1 MLSRAK
7 LAVDALDM
15 ALREGS
21 EREDELLQLL
31 VENLAPMYEEAAS
44 NGGGGGGGGR
54 RRRADA
60 QPEPSGGH
68 ALPLLLSRQAERRA
82 VDAAL
87 NGGALDG
94 GGTAGIGRLTSASV
108 ALQHPHHLINLG
120 KGVGKGT
127 VALLGG
133 SVGGTVALLSGQP

>member
-44 NGGGGGGGGR
+44 NGGGGGGGTARATSPTKTSTPKGPLAWGSTPRSSMAAATVR
-54 RRRADA
+54 R
-60 QPEPSGGH
+60 PG
-68 ALPLLLSRQAERRA
+68 
-82 VDAAL
+82 
-87 NGGALDG
+87 
-94 GGTAGIGRLTSASV
+94 SAR
-108 ALQHPHHLINLG
+108 P
-120 KGVGKGT
+120 
-127 VALLGG
+127 
-133 SVGGTVALLSGQP
+133 

>member
-44 NGGGGGGGGR
+44 NGGGGGGGG
-54 RRRADA
+54 
-60 QPEPSGGH
+60 
-68 ALPLLLSRQAERRA
+68 
-82 VDAAL
+82 
-87 NGGALDG
+87 G
-94 GGTAGIGRLTSASV
+94 GGTARATSPTKTSTPKGPLTWGSTPRSSMAAATVRRPGSAR
-108 ALQHPHHLINLG
+108 P
-120 KGVGKGT
+120 
-127 VALLGG
+127 
-133 SVGGTVALLSGQP
+133 

>member
-44 NGGGGGGGGR
+44 NGGGGGGGG
-54 RRRADA
+54 
-60 QPEPSGGH
+60 
-68 ALPLLLSRQAERRA
+68 
-82 VDAAL
+82 
-87 NGGALDG
+87 G
-94 GGTAGIGRLTSASV
+94 GGTARATSPTKTSTPQGPLAWVKHGGRHGATTRLGTAMMKYAIRLGTEVMKGAIRLGTDVMKDVTASRRPGR
-108 ALQHPHHLINLG
+108 Q
-120 KGVGKGT
+120 
-127 VALLGG
+127 
-133 SVGGTVALLSGQP
+133 Q

>member
-44 NGGGGGGGGR
+44 NGGGGGGGG
-54 RRRADA
+54 
-60 QPEPSGGH
+60 
-68 ALPLLLSRQAERRA
+68 
-82 VDAAL
+82 
-87 NGGALDG
+87 G
-94 GGTAGIGRLTSASV
+94 GGTARATSPTKTST
-108 ALQHPHHLINLG
+108 P
-120 KGVGKGT
+120 KGPLAWGSTPRSSMAAAT
-127 VALLGG
+127 VRRPG
-133 SVGGTVALLSGQP
+133 SARP

>member
-44 NGGGGGGGGR
+44 NGGGGGGGG
-54 RRRADA
+54 
-60 QPEPSGGH
+60 
-68 ALPLLLSRQAERRA
+68 
-82 VDAAL
+82 
-87 NGGALDG
+87 
-94 GGTAGIGRLTSASV
+94 GGTARATSPTKTSTPKGPLTWGSTPRSSMAAATVRRPGSAR
-108 ALQHPHHLINLG
+108 P
-120 KGVGKGT
+120 
-127 VALLGG
+127 
-133 SVGGTVALLSGQP
+133 